1 MDTAPED
8 SAEALAGISR
18 EDRGRVLAALARR
31 FGDLDL
37 AEDVTQDAM
46 ERALATWPRTGIPD
60 SPVAWLMT
68 TARRRA
74 LDLLRRES
82 TLAQKLARLHVEQ
95 EPEHIARARAADP
108 ADGPATPDAIGS
120 GLVDR
125 IPDDRLS
132 LFYTCAHPAL
142 RPEERLALTLRFL
155 ADLTTEQIAHAFFI
169 PVPTMQQRIVR
180 AKKRITTMGISF
192 EPPLPA
198 DLPAR
203 TPLVLRVIAVLFT
216 EGYTASTGDDH
227 LRVDLSTEAI
237 RLARLLAR
245 MLPHDTE
252 VRGLLALLLLTEA
265 RRGARTTT
273 DGTPV
278 PLDHQDRTRW
288 DAGLVH
294 EGLVLAERAA
304 GSTGAGSWTIQAAIA
319 AVHAE
324 APCTSETDWRQIV
337 VLYDLLARVDPG
349 PLVSL
354 GRAVA
359 LGRATSREQGLAA
372 LDALD
377 GIPSLDR
384 LRAFHAA
391 RAITLRDLGRHAEAR
406 NAFARARELPG
417 NAAESRF
424 LDGEIADLP

>member
-8 SAEALAGISR
+8 SAQALAGITR

-46 ERALATWPRTGIPD
+46 ARALEVWPRTGVPD

-95 EPEHIARARAADP
+95 EPERATRATD
-108 ADGPATPDAIGS
+108 S

-125 IPDDRLS
+125 IPDDRLA

-142 RPEERLALTLRFL
+142 RPEERVALTLRFL
-155 ADLTTEQIAHAFFI
+155 AGLTTEQIAHAFFV
-169 PVPTMQQRIVR
+169 PVATLQQRIVR
-180 AKKRITTMGISF
+180 AKKRIATMGIPF
-192 EPPLPA
+192 EPPRLA

-203 TPLVLRVIAVLFT
+203 TPLVLRVVAVLFT
-216 EGYTASTGDDH
+216 EGHTATTGDDH
-227 LRVDLSTEAI
+227 LRADLSTEAI

-265 RRGARTTT
+265 RRHARTTA

-278 PLDHQDRTRW
+278 PLDRQDRTRW

-304 GSTGAGSWTIQAAIA
+304 GSPGAGTWTIQASIA

-324 APCTSETDWRQIV
+324 APCTSDTDWRQIV
-337 VLYDLLARVDPG
+337 VLYDLLDRVDPG
-349 PLVSL
+349 PLVAL

-359 LGRATSREQGLAA
+359 LGKATDLRRGLAA
-372 LDALD
+372 LDALAAD
-377 GIPSLDR
+377 PALDR
-384 LRAFHAA
+384 LRAFHVA
-391 RAITLRDLGRHAEAR
+391 RAITLRDLGRTAQAR
-406 NAFARARELPG
+406 QAFARARDLPG